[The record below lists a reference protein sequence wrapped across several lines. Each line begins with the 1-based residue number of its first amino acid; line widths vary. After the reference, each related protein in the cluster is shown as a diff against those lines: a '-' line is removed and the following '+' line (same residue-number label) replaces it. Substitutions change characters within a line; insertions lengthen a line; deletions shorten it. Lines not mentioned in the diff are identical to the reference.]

1 MGRLVGASS
10 LSWARVPRSAK
21 SFASRPNISLARSG
35 KVPDWVSD
43 GLASAWRSAQVTLAS
58 VEEVKVEPPVTTHSR
73 PRARMASM

>member
-1 MGRLVGASS
+1 M
-10 LSWARVPRSAK
+10 
-21 SFASRPNISLARSG
+21 
-35 KVPDWVSD
+35 PDWVSD